1 MEKFQ
6 KQETLRALESEKD
19 EHGIITA
26 KRPDTNLSSIK
37 NNIEKINLDRKAEF
51 LTKVSDL
58 SELLE
63 SIGKEIQSISENGE
77 TQIWFR
83 GHESIDYL
91 LIPSL
96 YRMKDKKKY
105 FYAEAESRR
114 EILESLL
121 DLFKV
126 KAYNAP
132 ELIDKMLNDDVRVM
146 AAMQH
151 YTVPTNLLD
160 WTTSVF
166 TAIYFALMVEIN
178 EQKSKNE
185 EDAVI
190 YLLNPIRMNVV
201 RNRIYKSTVLNARN
215 FKQIQYPIPAI
226 ASEKSLFAGYLPNSE
241 RNEDDFLFPIAGY
254 VPFDNSRIKAQ
265 LGTFTIFGLDN
276 QKDCYGEDIQEDK
289 TKKQVDFSKCSLWD
303 MQEKY
308 REICQSNTGWIF
320 EKFLARVVIDGKS
333 KLKIANLLRVLGMT
347 KSGYFPELEN
357 LSQDLTSQVSQYLSI
372 VNK

>member
-1 MEKFQ
+1 M
-6 KQETLRALESEKD
+6 RALESEKD

-185 EDAVI
+185 DDAVI

-201 RNRIYKSTVLNARN
+201 RNRIYKSNVLNAKN

-226 ASEKSLFAGYLPNSE
+226 ASEKSLFAGYLPNSK

-254 VPFDNSRIKAQ
+254 VP
-265 LGTFTIFGLDN
+265 
-276 QKDCYGEDIQEDK
+276 
-289 TKKQVDFSKCSLWD
+289 
-303 MQEKY
+303 
-308 REICQSNTGWIF
+308 
-320 EKFLARVVIDGKS
+320 
-333 KLKIANLLRVLGMT
+333 
-347 KSGYFPELEN
+347 
-357 LSQDLTSQVSQYLSI
+357 
-372 VNK
+372 